1 MEMIAEKIALVGS
14 LKNNILDIYSVGQR
28 VHQLMN
34 IWNSS
39 SCTCLTY
46 LSSLSTLLENIEGQE
61 ITSEEQLL
69 FHHLS
74 LQNTNS
80 FLLYDQINKK
90 FGRELYKLDDK
101 IFKLAIYFETEKIK
115 RFLKTVEDIK
125 KLERCLYFLSKT
137 FL

>member
-1 MEMIAEKIALVGS
+1 MIAEKIALVGS
-14 LKNNILDIYSVGQR
+14 LKNNILDIYFVGQR

-34 IWNSS
+34 ICNSS

-61 ITSEEQLL
+61 TTSEEQLL

-74 LQNTNS
+74 LKNTNS

-90 FGRELYKLDDK
+90 FGRELYTLDDK
-101 IFKLAIYFETEKIK
+101 IFKLAIYFEMEKIK
-115 RFLKTVEDIK
+115 RFLKTVEGIK
-125 KLERCLYFLSKT
+125 KLEGSLYVFSKT

>member
-28 VHQLMN
+28 VHQVMN
-34 IWNSS
+34 ISNSS

-46 LSSLSTLLENIEGQE
+46 LLSLSTLLENIEGQE
-61 ITSEEQLL
+61 TTSEEQLL

-74 LQNTNS
+74 LKNTNS

-90 FGRELYKLDDK
+90 FGEELYTLNDK
-101 IFKLAIYFETEKIK
+101 IFKLAIYFEMEKIK
-115 RFLKTVEDIK
+115 RFLKTLKDVK
-125 KLERCLYFLSKT
+125 KLEGSLYVFSET

>member
-1 MEMIAEKIALVGS
+1 MGMIAEKIALVGS
-14 LKNNILDIYSVGQR
+14 LKNNILDIYFVGQR

-34 IWNSS
+34 ICNSS

-61 ITSEEQLL
+61 TTSEEQLL

-74 LQNTNS
+74 LKNTNS

-90 FGRELYKLDDK
+90 FGRELYTLDDK
-101 IFKLAIYFETEKIK
+101 IFKLAIYFEMEKIK
-115 RFLKTVEDIK
+115 RFLKTLKDVK
-125 KLERCLYFLSKT
+125 KLEGSLYVFSET

>member
-1 MEMIAEKIALVGS
+1 M
-14 LKNNILDIYSVGQR
+14 GQR
-28 VHQLMN
+28 VHQVIN
-34 IWNSS
+34 ICNSS

-90 FGRELYKLDDK
+90 FGRELYTLDDK
-101 IFKLAIYFETEKIK
+101 IFKLAIYFEMEKIK
-115 RFLKTVEDIK
+115 RFLKTVEGIK
-125 KLERCLYFLSKT
+125 KLEGSLYVFSKT

>member
-1 MEMIAEKIALVGS
+1 MIAEKIALVGS

-28 VHQLMN
+28 VHQVMN
-34 IWNSS
+34 ICNSS

-46 LSSLSTLLENIEGQE
+46 LLSLSTLLENIEGQE
-61 ITSEEQLL
+61 TTSEEQFL

-74 LQNTNS
+74 LKNTNY

-90 FGRELYKLDDK
+90 FGEELYTLNDK
-101 IFKLAIYFETEKIK
+101 IFKLAIYFEMEKIK
-115 RFLKTVEDIK
+115 KFLKTVKDIK
-125 KLERCLYFLSKT
+125 KLEGSLYVFSET

>member
-1 MEMIAEKIALVGS
+1 MIAEKIALVGS

-28 VHQLMN
+28 VHQVMN
-34 IWNSS
+34 ICNSS

-61 ITSEEQLL
+61 TTSEEQLL

-74 LQNTNS
+74 LKNTNS

-90 FGRELYKLDDK
+90 FGRELYTLDDK
-101 IFKLAIYFETEKIK
+101 IFKLAIYFEMEKIK

-125 KLERCLYFLSKT
+125 KLEGSLYVFSKT